1 MSQLPY
7 FETINVRYRDLD
19 AQGHL
24 YFANYLVYA
33 DEVMGA
39 YMGKLGLNLL
49 NPSTAPCMIFTV
61 NINCEYI
68 NEVAGDAEVTVYTG
82 YSRVGNSSA
91 DAVFE
96 IYGQEDKTLMAKGSL
111 TQVFVNPKTRKSMP
125 IPEFYR
131 KALIQRQPD
140 LQS

>member
-49 NPSTAPCMIFTV
+49 NPSTAPCMIFTM

-96 IYGQEDKTLMAKGSL
+96 IYGHEDKTLMAKGSL

>member
-96 IYGQEDKTLMAKGSL
+96 IYGHKDKTLMAKGSL

>member
-7 FETINVRYRDLD
+7 SETINVRYRDLD

-33 DEVMGA
+33 DEVLGA
-39 YMGKLGLNLL
+39 YMVKLGLNIL

-68 NEVAGDAEVTVYTG
+68 SEVAGDSEVAVYTG
-82 YSRVGNSSA
+82 YSRIGNSSA

-96 IYGQEDKTLMAKGSL
+96 IYGHEGKTLMAKGSL

-131 KALIQRQPD
+131 KALIQRQPE